1 MSTAKTHYS
10 AAELALLKLP
20 GLPTSK
26 RGIELASSRS
36 NWTYQEVKGRGG
48 RTGTR
53 KEYAIGALPAEA
65 RQALMQ
71 RQITSPVVS
80 SATTSLVAA
89 SPAASSPT
97 LAGLLLPQVQRSASL
112 TDKQREGRDARRAV
126 LAAIERLQA
135 TAGCGREPAMTTL
148 ITTARAGRLD
158 PALDAMLRAARDPR
172 GRAGDGYPS
181 VRTLKRWLS
190 APDLAPRTSQKDMT
204 VPPWA
209 PALMK
214 LYARP
219 QKPSLSA
226 CMEDLPG
233 ELPAGVEIP
242 SYHAA
247 RRFLDKMGNIERN
260 RGRMM
265 SREIKTLMPFVRR
278 DTSGMTPDAIYTADG
293 HTFDSEVANPRH
305 GRPFRPE
312 VTTVVSIPTRR
323 CIGWSAG
330 LAEST
335 WAVMDALRNAV
346 ENGGIPMIWYVD
358 NGCGYKNESMEHEV
372 VGFVT
377 GKLGARIEH
386 SLPYN
391 SQARGVEERSHQSIW
406 VRAAKKLPTY
416 IGADMDRQAKQ
427 KVYKLTRADIRT
439 VGTSKLLMEWERF
452 LAFAQEEID
461 AYNNRPHR
469 SLPKTRDASTGKVRH
484 MTPNEAWAKA
494 VAEGWQPLIPDESER
509 ADLFRPEQVCT
520 TTRGEIRIN
529 NHLYFSRDLAEFTGE
544 KVRVGYDIHDAS
556 RVWVRDMDGRLIAIA
571 GFEANKRAYFPETV
585 LEQAQRKRTEKRLER
600 LELHADEVR
609 LELAAPVLLEHQA
622 VISVPLQVQPAA
634 VEIAGEYCSIENI
647 VALPGLE
654 ARPWFANDPD
664 QYRWLQR
671 NPAQW
676 DEQDALWLLDYVAS
690 DDYEDLRSRYEFQ
703 GVAWGNDDEERAKAL
718 MESEVAAR

>member
-1 MSTAKTHYS
+1 MN
-10 AAELALLKLP
+10 LP
-20 GLPTSK
+20 GLPTTK
-26 RGIELASSRS
+26 RGIELASARS
-36 NWTYQEVKGRGG
+36 SWSFQEVKARGG

-53 KEYAIGALPAEA
+53 KEYAVSALPAEA
-65 RQALMQ
+65 RQALME
-71 RQITSPVVS
+71 RQIATPVVS

-89 SPAASSPT
+89 SPAAPTSPT
-97 LAGLLLPQVQRSASL
+97 LAGLLLPKVQPSASL
-112 TDKQREGRDARRAV
+112 TDKQREGRDARKAV

-148 ITTARAGRLD
+148 LTTARAGRLE
-158 PALDAMLRAARDPR
+158 PALDAMLRMARDPR

-181 VRTLKRWLS
+181 IRTLKRWLS
-190 APDLAPRTSQKDMT
+190 APDLAPRTTQKDMT

-226 CMEDLPG
+226 CMDDLPA
-233 ELPAGVEIP
+233 ELPAGVEVP

-247 RRFLDKMGNIERN
+247 RRFLDKMGNVERN

-278 DTSGMTPDAIYTADG
+278 DASEMTPDAIYTADG
-293 HTFDSEVANPRH
+293 HTFDAEVAHPRH
-305 GRPFRPE
+305 GRAFRPE
-312 VTTVVSIPTRR
+312 ITTVVSVPTRR
-323 CIGWSAG
+323 CVGWSAG
-330 LAEST
+330 LAEGT

-346 ENGGIPMIWYVD
+346 ETGGIPLIWYVD
-358 NGCGYKNESMEHEV
+358 NGCGFKNAAMTNEV
-372 VGFVT
+372 TGFVE
-377 GKLGARIEH
+377 GKLGARIEN

-391 SQARGVEERSHQSIW
+391 SQARGVEERSHKSIW

-416 IGADMDRQAKQ
+416 MGADMDRQARQ
-427 KVYKLTRADIRT
+427 KVFKLTRADLRT
-439 VGTSKLLMEWERF
+439 SGTSQLLMAWERF
-452 LAFAQEEID
+452 MEFCQAEID

-469 SLPKTRDASTGKVRH
+469 SLPKTRDPETGKPRH

-494 VAEGWQPLIPDESER
+494 VADGWQPTMPEASEM
-509 ADLFRPEQVCT
+509 ADLFRPEQICT
-520 TTRGEIRIN
+520 TTRGEVRLN

-571 GFEANKRAYFPETV
+571 GFEANKRAYFPESV

-600 LELHADEVR
+600 LELHAEEAR
-609 LELAAPVLLEHQA
+609 LELSAPALLEHQPA
-622 VISVPLQVQPAA
+622 ITIPTHVPGSDMLAERV
-634 VEIAGEYCSIENI
+634 VEPQEIEH
-647 VALPGLE
+647 VANVLTLPGVE
-654 ARPWFANDPD
+654 ARPMFRADPE
-664 QYRWLQR
+664 QYRWLMR

-676 DEQDALWLLDYVAS
+676 DQLDALWLLDYVVS
-690 DDYEDLRSRYEFQ
+690 DDYLDLQERYEFQ
-703 GVAWGNDDEERAKAL
+703 GVAWGNDDEERAKSL
-718 MESEVAAR
+718 IDSEVAAR